1 MAFAYPHVS
10 TGTIHVGVQVKFKGA
25 DGCFRIQTPSAL
37 LEELSLKGALTFKI
51 VQGLIAPLV
60 FLLALTFE
68 FVQDQ
73 IAPSVFFF
81 LGIVQGLVALKV
93 FFIIFIIR
101 GIESQQDLL
110 SRDTVRAGLLFLFG
124 WHGGVERL
132 AGWRTFL
139 NRKKNVSRDLE
150 GWGVPPSP
158 YPFRDPRRTST

>member
-101 GIESQQDLL
+101 GIESQQDFL

-139 NRKKNVSRDLE
+139 NRKKKR
-150 GWGVPPSP
+150 P
-158 YPFRDPRRTST
+158 T